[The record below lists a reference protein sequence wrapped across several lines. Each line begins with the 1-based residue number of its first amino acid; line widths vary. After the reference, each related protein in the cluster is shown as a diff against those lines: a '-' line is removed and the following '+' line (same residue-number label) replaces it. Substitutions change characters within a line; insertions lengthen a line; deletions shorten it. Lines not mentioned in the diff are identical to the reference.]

1 MTIITN
7 QATQQLEISI
17 DTVPSELTLG
27 QIPVNADHRSSKE
40 KPLTDAER
48 VRRVTLPAGHWG
60 ELEGSINGERS
71 KALGELLRAAV
82 REVANQRLRDHLA
95 EQPLSRRVLASDYTV
110 AALLAW
116 NESTAGSRG
125 SITFTREQIEAW
137 YPTTKLF
144 AAMAR
149 KGQQFADF
157 IGKRLAALAARQHGL
172 KDEKD
177 ALKLLTLLGDD
188 AASDQPAAALAIELV
203 TRLQGIAKSLATR
216 QQEAI
221 SMDDI

>member
-1 MTIITN
+1 MATITN
-7 QATQQLEISI
+7 TTTQQLEITI
-17 DTVPSELTLG
+17 DTVPSETKLG
-27 QIPVNADHRSSKE
+27 EIPLNADRRSTKD
-40 KPLTDAER
+40 KPLSDAER
-48 VRRVTLPAGHWG
+48 IRRATLPAGHWG
-60 ELEGSINGERS
+60 ELGATINGERS
-71 KALGELLRAAV
+71 AALAEMLRGAMREL
-82 REVANQRLRDHLA
+82 ANQRLRDHLQ
-95 EQPLSRRVLASDYTV
+95 EQPLSRRILASDYTV

-125 SITFTREQIEAW
+125 SITFTREQVEAW
-137 YPTTKLF
+137 YPTSAVF

-177 ALKLLTLLGDD
+177 ALKLMALLEAD
-188 AASDQPAAALAIELV
+188 ANSSAPSAALAVELV

-216 QQEAI
+216 QQETI